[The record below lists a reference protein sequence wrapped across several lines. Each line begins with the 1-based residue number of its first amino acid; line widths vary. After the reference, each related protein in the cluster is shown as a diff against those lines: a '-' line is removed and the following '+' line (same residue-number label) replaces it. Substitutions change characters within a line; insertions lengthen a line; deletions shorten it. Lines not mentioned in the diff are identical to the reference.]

1 MEKQK
6 KISISLSIP
15 ESIQKELGEEA
26 ERTGTS
32 VSKVAIYRMQHHKSV
47 LTPAVIAKIQNIVN
61 IATDMTNANTEA
73 TKNLQERVNE
83 LWKFVK

>member
-6 KISISLSIP
+6 KISISLRIP

-26 ERTGTS
+26 EKTGTS
-32 VSKVAIYRMQHHKSV
+32 VSKVAIYRMQHNKSV

-73 TKNLQERVNE
+73 TRNLQERVNE

>member
-1 MEKQK
+1 MKKQK
-6 KISISLSIP
+6 KISISLRIP
-15 ESIQKELGEEA
+15 EGIQKELGEEA

-32 VSKVAIYRMQHHKSV
+32 ISKVAIYRMQHHKSV